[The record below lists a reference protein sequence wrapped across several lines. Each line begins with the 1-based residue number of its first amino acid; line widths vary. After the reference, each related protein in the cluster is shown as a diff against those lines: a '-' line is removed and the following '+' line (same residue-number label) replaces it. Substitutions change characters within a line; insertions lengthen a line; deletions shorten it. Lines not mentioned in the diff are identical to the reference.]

1 MPTIRSTWSTWGC
14 PALNHLICCLKW
26 HCYSMSLRFYTRLL
40 TFPREQLYKGWQFS
54 HPSHPVS
61 MPSIPPYL
69 PHCPPF
75 LTVSPSVCESVF
87 QSCGESGSLSA
98 TSSLTFT
105 LHLFSLPHYPLFP
118 LPSLFSSL
126 VHFLAVF
133 IQLTSP
139 DISCLPFIC
148 S

>member
-1 MPTIRSTWSTWGC
+1 MSSTKSSE
-14 PALNHLICCLKW
+14 PLSKMALL
-26 HCYSMSLRFYTRLL
+26 YSMSLRFYTRLL

-61 MPSIPPYL
+61 MPSIPP
-69 PHCPPF
+69 PFPPF

-105 LHLFSLPHYPLFP
+105 LHLFSLLHHPLFFP
-118 LPSLFSSL
+118 LHSLFSSL
-126 VHFLAVF
+126 VHFLAVS

-139 DISCLPFIC
+139 ASLFFVPN
-148 S
+148 SPTPSP

>member
-1 MPTIRSTWSTWGC
+1 MIRSTCSTCGC

-26 HCYSMSLRFYTRLL
+26 HCYSMSLQFYTRLL
-40 TFPREQLYKGWQFS
+40 TFSWEQLYKGWQFS

-61 MPSIPPYL
+61 MPSIPPHL
-69 PHCPPF
+69 PSSPF

-105 LHLFSLPHYPLFP
+105 LHLFSLLHYPLFFSP
-118 LPSLFSSL
+118 FSFFFTCSFSRRLHPS
-126 VHFLAVF
+126 
-133 IQLTSP
+133 
-139 DISCLPFIC
+139 DIPCLPFLC